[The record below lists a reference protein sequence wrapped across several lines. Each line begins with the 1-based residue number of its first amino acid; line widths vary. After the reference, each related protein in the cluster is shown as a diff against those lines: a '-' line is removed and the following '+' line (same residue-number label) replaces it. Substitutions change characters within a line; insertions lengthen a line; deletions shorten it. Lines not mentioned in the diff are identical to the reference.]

1 MQINRQELFKTTGYL
16 GVALLVAGYLRYSV
30 LETLDTISKSLLI
43 AGGVLTLAGL
53 VLNFRAIRNSFGRRS
68 TRLGTN
74 MAGITGAAVGILAL
88 LNFLGYRH
96 HKRVDVT
103 AEKLYSLSDQ
113 TRKIV
118 SGLQKDVKIIKFDKQ
133 DESELRDR
141 MQEYRDLSKHLSYE
155 WIDPQAKP
163 EAAQQY
169 KVSHMGELIVN
180 SGDRTERPTDTSE
193 QELTN
198 AILKVTRDKLK
209 TICFTEG
216 HGEKALS
223 GTDADGYGS
232 VEKGLKHE
240 NYETKSF
247 NLISSNQV
255 PSECA
260 VLVVAGPKKAFFP
273 QEAAMVGK
281 YLDEGGKAFLMLDP
295 ESDLSRPAADPGFG

>member
-53 VLNFRAIRNSFGRRS
+53 VLNFRAIRDSFGRRS

-74 MAGITGAAVGILAL
+74 MAVITVAVVAILAL

-118 SGLQKDVKIIKFDKQ
+118 SGLQKDIKIIKFDKE
-133 DESELRDR
+133 DDPELRDH

-155 WIDPQAKP
+155 RIDPQVKP

-169 KVSHMGELIVN
+169 KISRMGEVIVT
-180 SGDRTERPTDTSE
+180 SGDRAERPQDTGE
-193 QELTN
+193 QEITN
-198 AILKVTRDKLK
+198 AILKVTRD
-209 TICFTEG
+209 
-216 HGEKALS
+216 
-223 GTDADGYGS
+223 
-232 VEKGLKHE
+232 
-240 NYETKSF
+240 
-247 NLISSNQV
+247 
-255 PSECA
+255 
-260 VLVVAGPKKAFFP
+260 
-273 QEAAMVGK
+273 
-281 YLDEGGKAFLMLDP
+281 
-295 ESDLSRPAADPGFG
+295 